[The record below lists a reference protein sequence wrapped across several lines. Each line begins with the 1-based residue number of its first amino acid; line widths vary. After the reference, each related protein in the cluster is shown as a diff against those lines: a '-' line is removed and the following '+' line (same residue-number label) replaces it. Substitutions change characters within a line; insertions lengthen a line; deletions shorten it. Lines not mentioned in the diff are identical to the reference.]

1 VDELAKHLGVDE
13 LAIGC
18 FKLKHFADVPKH
30 LPTLKHVTGVCLLK
44 HKVFIYGRS
53 TATFIT
59 AHQIMY
65 YTLFLHSTKLPS

>member
-30 LPTLKHVTGVCLLK
+30 LPTLKHVTGVLSLK
-44 HKVFIYGRS
+44 TQSFHLWQEHCHIYYCTSNYVLYSIFTQHKTS
-53 TATFIT
+53 
-59 AHQIMY
+59 
-65 YTLFLHSTKLPS
+65 